1 MNPVLAL
8 VILACSALCVYWL
21 WSVLTRGKEASREDE
36 LREMARA
43 AFGAEDS
50 SALDCLYISRFR
62 MALRQ
67 RELGENFE
75 DTLRDTILIFNMRN
89 HALESELECES
100 EFSVTEG
107 GNDADRKLE

>member
-1 MNPVLAL
+1 MNPILAL
-8 VILACSALCVYWL
+8 VILAFSALAVYWL
-21 WSVLTRGKEASREDE
+21 WSALTRGKKASREDE

-50 SALDCLYISRFR
+50 TALDSLYVSRFR

-89 HALESELECES
+89 HALESEIESES

-107 GNDADRKLE
+107 GS